1 MATKLSCEAFIA
13 LLIGTATI
21 AIAASSA
28 TTLTVLLLSEFDDAE
43 FKDEDLK
50 EGDELLYHFI
60 LCPRLALPYYQCDFL
75 PYFYEEFT
83 EIRCQ
88 FHM

>member
-28 TTLTVLLLSEFDDAE
+28 TTLTVLLLSKFNNTK
-43 FKDEDLK
+43 FKDKDLK
-50 EGDELLYHFI
+50 EGDKLLYYFI
-60 LCPRLALPYYQCDFL
+60 LCPRLALFYY
-75 PYFYEEFT
+75 
-83 EIRCQ
+83 
-88 FHM
+88 